1 MQTIW
6 NGGTLHLC
14 DVTACK
20 SEVRQPLGKT
30 TSLNN
35 CDVAQKCFPKFTARM
50 ACGEGGQPAF
60 PMTL

>member
-30 TSLNN
+30 ISLNN
-35 CDVAQKCFPKFTARM
+35 FDVSQSSQHAGPVERVD
-50 ACGEGGQPAF
+50 GQHF
-60 PMTL
+60 Q